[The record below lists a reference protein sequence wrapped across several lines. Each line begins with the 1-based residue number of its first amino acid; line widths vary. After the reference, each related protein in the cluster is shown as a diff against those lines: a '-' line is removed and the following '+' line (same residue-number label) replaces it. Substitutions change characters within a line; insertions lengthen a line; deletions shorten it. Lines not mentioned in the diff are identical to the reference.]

1 MRVGPAVRIHFAPAE
16 SPMRTSL
23 ASSSVSTERYHAR
36 LAGVLSCYDR
46 MIVTGTLP
54 GACYAKGMTGFLS
67 ARQIRIFD
75 YPRFAEPLRDRVRER
90 AAELA
95 SAAGITIE
103 HITKNHI
110 RKEDVVARVL
120 VVRGDR
126 PGFGHIISA
135 MEACDTYKPWHDKHT
150 HRTFLR
156 PDTGQCLH
164 YYFYFI
170 DAELGLIYLRV
181 PTPAFARAGYGHRSA
196 CNSTATVTAG
206 WRVN

>member
-1 MRVGPAVRIHFAPAE
+1 MRQP
-16 SPMRTSL
+16 L
-23 ASSSVSTERYHAR
+23 TERYRER

-46 MIVTGTLP
+46 IIVTGTLP

-126 PGFGHIISA
+126 PGLVHIISA

-156 PDTGQCLH
+156 PDTGNGKSPTIDNGRGAAAAWALAAAHAAPRIMILKWTKAHRQDCL
-164 YYFYFI
+164 
-170 DAELGLIYLRV
+170 
-181 PTPAFARAGYGHRSA
+181 
-196 CNSTATVTAG
+196 
-206 WRVN
+206 

>member
-1 MRVGPAVRIHFAPAE
+1 LRQP
-16 SPMRTSL
+16 L
-23 ASSSVSTERYHAR
+23 TERYRER
-36 LAGVLSCYDR
+36 LAGVLSCDDR
-46 MIVTGTLP
+46 IIVTGTLP

-126 PGFGHIISA
+126 PGVVHIISA

-150 HRTFLR
+150 HRTFLAAGCWQM
-156 PDTGQCLH
+156 PALTTSTSS
-164 YYFYFI
+164 
-170 DAELGLIYLRV
+170 
-181 PTPAFARAGYGHRSA
+181 TPSWA
-196 CNSTATVTAG
+196 
-206 WRVN
+206 